1 MWKVLIP
8 FLNCSKLLW
17 RLVLWDEGMLKN
29 MLGWM
34 KIIYHYIYKVHF
46 TWNFKNLFQ
55 LKIGLYFISCFITY
69 RTQLFKVE
77 LGTSPI
83 KTFGFVFELHFCKR
97 AVDFCFERGFYFHR
111 PLWNMKFC
119 FLTKNI
125 CLLWL
130 SLFFLP
136 SVVSDLSSYISHHL
150 FKESREIDDIY
161 EYVCVQ
167 NCWMFLQMNC
177 SFIV

>member
-1 MWKVLIP
+1 M
-8 FLNCSKLLW
+8 
-17 RLVLWDEGMLKN
+17 
-29 MLGWM
+29 
-34 KIIYHYIYKVHF
+34 
-46 TWNFKNLFQ
+46 
-55 LKIGLYFISCFITY
+55 YFISCFITY
-69 RTQLFKVE
+69 RAQLFKVE
-77 LGTSPI
+77 LDTSPI

-136 SVVSDLSSYISHHL
+136 SIVSDLPSYISHHL

-161 EYVCVQ
+161 EYVCAELLDVFADELRFY
-167 NCWMFLQMNC
+167 CLATKACPPSCDPIDC
-177 SFIV
+177 STPVFALPHHIPEFA